1 MVTRFSNAS
10 TYFISRTALLTALG
24 VIMHSIES
32 LLPPLI
38 VGIPVRLGLA
48 NVFSLTALL
57 MLGKLSCLLVTCL
70 RCCISA
76 LIAGSLTSFMYS
88 IAGGL
93 LSFLIMALLGSKRLY
108 KLISPVGISVAGAF
122 AFNVGQL
129 AVGIMILGS
138 PMLLYFPLMSILSV
152 PTGLF
157 VGIISMLICE
167 RLSKYTDAEQK
178 H

>member
-1 MVTRFSNAS
+1 MVTRLSNTSA
-10 TYFISRTALLTALG
+10 YFISRTALLAALG
-24 VIMHSIES
+24 VIIHSIES

-38 VGIPVRLGLA
+38 VGVPIRLGLA

-57 MLGKLSCLLVTCL
+57 MLGKLSCFLVTCS

-88 IAGGL
+88 IAGSM
-93 LSFLIMALLGSKRLY
+93 LSFLIMALLSSKQLRRLV
-108 KLISPVGISVAGAF
+108 SPIGISVAGAF

-129 AVGIMILGS
+129 AVGFLLLGS
-138 PMLLYFPLMSILSV
+138 PMLLYFPLMSVLSV

-157 VGIISMLICE
+157 VGIIAVLICE
-167 RLSKYTDAEQK
+167 RLSKYADTEQK
-178 H
+178 R